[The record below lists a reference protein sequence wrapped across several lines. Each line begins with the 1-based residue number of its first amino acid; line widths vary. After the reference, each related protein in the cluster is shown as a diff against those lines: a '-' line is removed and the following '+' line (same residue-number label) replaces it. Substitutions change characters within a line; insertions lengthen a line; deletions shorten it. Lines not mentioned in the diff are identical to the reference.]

1 MMPDYYRALSKMST
15 ESWKS
20 GALTAKDREFVC
32 IGIDCTV
39 THIYEPGL
47 RRHIREA
54 LRYGATREEICE
66 IFQLAAVLG
75 LEGYLIGAAAL
86 FGTGEVG

>member
-1 MMPDYYRALSKMST
+1 MST

-20 GALTAKDREFVC
+20 GALTAKEREFVC
-32 IGIDCTV
+32 IGINCTV

-47 RRHIREA
+47 RRHIRKA
-54 LRYGATREEICE
+54 LGYGATREEICE

-75 LEGYLIGAAAL
+75 LEGYVIGAAAL
-86 FGTGEVG
+86 FGTSEDR